1 MAYAVEAVSWTGDA
15 LVKAVRW
22 HDFEYVNGDLQKG
35 PSVTCAITEVAAA
48 AERGEDLYL
57 CYRGA
62 VGRKIALTSFPDGRK
77 TLVDLP
83 CGDQAQALNDL
94 PCF

>member
-15 LVKAVRW
+15 LVESVRW
-22 HDFEYVNGDLQKG
+22 HAFEYVDGGLRKG
-35 PSVTCAITEVAAA
+35 PSVICTIAKVAKA
-48 AERGEDLYL
+48 AESGEDLYL

-62 VGRKIALTSFPDGRK
+62 VGRKIAVSTLPDGRK

-83 CGDQAQALNDL
+83 SGDQEQALNDL
-94 PCF
+94 PGI